1 MSYDFIIYYVL
12 SVKFEGSANFDTILD
27 LYCYSL
33 FIIIL
38 YTKYQH
44 TQIIICHNM
53 IIHYIAHTCRVSC
66 NYAYYST

>member
-38 YTKYQH
+38 YTDKVSTH
-44 TQIIICHNM
+44 TNHNM
-53 IIHYIAHTCRVSC
+53 S
-66 NYAYYST
+66 